1 MLKVYSWFC
10 RYELQQKGQLN
21 EEDVGVVAD
30 VYVRNQQ
37 LDQEVKHLRVE
48 VEKYRE
54 AAMSVPV

>member
-1 MLKVYSWFC
+1 MYMSEKFMFC
-10 RYELQQKGQLN
+10 VRYELQQRGLLN
-21 EEDVGVVAD
+21 EEDVGVVPD

-54 AAMSVPV
+54 AAM